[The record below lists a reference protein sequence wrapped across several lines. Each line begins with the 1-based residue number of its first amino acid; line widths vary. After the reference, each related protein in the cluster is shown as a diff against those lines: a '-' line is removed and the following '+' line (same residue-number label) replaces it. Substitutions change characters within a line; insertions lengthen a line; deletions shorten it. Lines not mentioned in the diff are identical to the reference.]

1 MAMNEQDWINCI
13 KSRQKP
19 FCEVEEGQRVNV
31 ACHLANMSLKL
42 GRAIRW
48 DPDKEQV
55 IGDKEAAAMC
65 VKPYRAPWDKE
76 FRGALKLG

>member
-19 FCEVEEGQRVNV
+19 FCEVEEARVS
-31 ACHLANMSLKL
+31 ACLWPTCRQARP
-42 GRAIRW
+42 G
-48 DPDKEQV
+48 DQGPDKEQV

-65 VKPYRAPWDKE
+65 AKPYRAPWDK
-76 FRGALKLG
+76 ALRSVITV

>member
-1 MAMNEQDWINCI
+1 
-13 KSRQKP
+13 
-19 FCEVEEGQRVNV
+19 
-31 ACHLANMSLKL
+31 MSLKL

-65 VKPYRAPWDKE
+65 ARPYRAPWDKVL
-76 FRGALKLG
+76 RSVITV

>member
-19 FCEVEEGQRVNV
+19 FCDLEGGHRVSV
-31 ACHLANMSLKL
+31 ACLLANMSLKL
-42 GRAIRW
+42 GRAIQW
-48 DPDKEQV
+48 DPDKEVV

-65 VKPYRAPWDKE
+65 VKQYRAPWDKE
-76 FRGALKLG
+76 LRSVVTI